1 MQRDALVLAAG
12 RHMFGPVHVESLV
25 AREGSL
31 KRWMNPDL
39 DLSKLKAGVPFWG
52 NLMVLELNF
61 SLE

>member
-1 MQRDALVLAAG
+1 
-12 RHMFGPVHVESLV
+12 MFGPVHVESLV